1 MMQVRIPVVAF
12 LLSFASATFAWAADK
27 PSVIRLDYATYNPV
41 SLVLKSK
48 GWAEAEFA
56 KEGIKVEWLLSQGS
70 NRALEFLNGNAV
82 DFGSSAGAA
91 ALISRSNGNPIYG
104 VYLYSKPEW
113 AALVTLEGSPI
124 AKVADLKGKK
134 VAATL
139 GTDPYI
145 FLLRALDTAGLKA
158 QDIQIVSL
166 QHGDGATALVAKQ
179 VDAWAGLDPHM
190 ARLELEN
197 GARLFYRNVDFN
209 TFGLLNVRKDFA
221 EKYPAYVEKVIA
233 LYEKARAYARANQAE
248 LTAILAA
255 EAKIKPEV
263 AKLQLEQ
270 RTDLTVAVPGEEL
283 KKALEAASVIL
294 VKGGQIRSNVDV
306 EAIIADFIRPKY
318 AQAAVAK

>member
-1 MMQVRIPVVAF
+1 MRVRNAV
-12 LLSFASATFAWAADK
+12 FAILATVLTTFSWAADK

-91 ALISRSNGNPIYG
+91 ALISRANGNPIYG

-113 AALVTLEGSPI
+113 AALVTLKGSPI
-124 AKVADLKGKK
+124 AKVADLKGKR

-145 FLLRALDTAGLKA
+145 FLLRSLDTAGLTA

-166 QHGDGATALVAKQ
+166 QHGDGAVALVGKQ

-221 EKYPAYVEKVIA
+221 EKYPEYVEKVIA
-233 LYEKARAYARANQAE
+233 LYERGRAYARANQAE
-248 LTAILAA
+248 LAGILAA

-270 RTDLTVAVPGEEL
+270 RTDLTVAVPGDDL
-283 KKALEAASVIL
+283 RKSLEAASVIL

-306 EAIIADFIRPKY
+306 NAIIADLIRPKY
-318 AQAAVAK
+318 AQAVAAK

>member
-1 MMQVRIPVVAF
+1 MKVRKVILAF
-12 LLSFASATFAWAADK
+12 LATWLSAGFSFAADK
-27 PSVIRLDYATYNPV
+27 PAAIRLDYATYNPV
-41 SLVLKSK
+41 SLLIKSK

-56 KEGIKVEWLLSQGS
+56 KEGIKVSWLLSQGS

-82 DFGSSAGAA
+82 DFGSTAGAA

-113 AALVTLEGSPI
+113 TALVTQKGSPI
-124 AKVADLKGKK
+124 AKIADLKGKK

-158 QDIQIVSL
+158 QDIRIVSL
-166 QHGDGATALVAKQ
+166 QHGDGAAALVGKQ

-197 GARLFYRNVDFN
+197 DASLFYRNIDFN

-221 EKYPAYVEKVIA
+221 ERYPTYVEKVIA
-233 LYEKARAYARANQAE
+233 LYERGRAYASDNQAE
-248 LTAILAA
+248 LTAILAS

-270 RTDLTVAVPGEEL
+270 RTDLTVAVPGDDL
-283 KKALEAASVIL
+283 KKSLEAASVIL

-306 EAIIADFIRPKY
+306 DAIIADFIRPKY
-318 AQAAVAK
+318 AQAVVAK